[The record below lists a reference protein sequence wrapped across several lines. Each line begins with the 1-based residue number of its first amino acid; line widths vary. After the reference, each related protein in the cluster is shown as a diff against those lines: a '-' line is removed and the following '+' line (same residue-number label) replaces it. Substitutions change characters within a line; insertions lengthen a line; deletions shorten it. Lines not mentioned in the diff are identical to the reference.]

1 MNTPVQKIV
10 LGLFAA
16 IGSVLMIASA
26 MGILWAWTTP
36 DESLGFGFMFA
47 LLAAGLFILV
57 FKLSMALLPE
67 PGSERGA
74 GNPTPISAG
83 ISGKT

>member
-1 MNTPVQKIV
+1 
-10 LGLFAA
+10 
-16 IGSVLMIASA
+16 
-26 MGILWAWTTP
+26 
-36 DESLGFGFMFA
+36 MFA